1 MVKDEKF
8 DAGMYKGQID
18 YLIASLIDFFRD
30 PKHESKHFHAAKI
43 AGRHVQLHLGVPH
56 NLDRRF
62 LYFASMLK
70 NNLTPQSL
78 RHFAQECFAAIT
90 SSLSTKTE
98 GVPDEFSSAAIKK
111 KTSQNLAL
119 AIASGLSESSAVNKT
134 ALYLVKQKR
143 KADQTARIKNLAR
156 NHPLKEVFSACNI
169 AEKPLPKED
178 IKHKFL
184 HLEAKSD
191 RGSVLLGLLAKAQ
204 AFSAPRL
211 HALLGDDLFF
221 LCRPVGFFDAQE
233 TTLLVEVPSNAH
245 LHALAYRKLEIQ
257 RLLKK
262 DLAFQKIRSIRFKVM
277 NTLF

>member
-1 MVKDEKF
+1 MAKDEKI
-8 DAGMYKGQID
+8 DASMYKTQID
-18 YLIASLIDFFRD
+18 YLTASLIDFFRD
-30 PKHESKHFHAAKI
+30 PKNESKHVQAAKI
-43 AGRHVQLHLGVPH
+43 AGRHVHLHLGSPH

-62 LYFASMLK
+62 LYLAGPLK

-78 RHFAQECFAAIT
+78 RHFAQECFLAIT
-90 SSLSTKTE
+90 SSLSKMPE
-98 GVPDEFSSAAIKK
+98 SIPDDSSFASLKK
-111 KTSQNLAL
+111 RTSQNLSL

-143 KADQTARIKNLAR
+143 KADYTQRIKNLAQK
-156 NHPLKEVFSACNI
+156 HPLRDVFSACNI
-169 AEKPLPKED
+169 AEKSLPKED
-178 IKHKFL
+178 IKQKFL
-184 HLEAKSD
+184 HLEAKND
-191 RGSVLLGLLAKAQ
+191 HKSVLLGLLTKAQ

-211 HALLGDDLFF
+211 HSLLGDDLFF

-233 TTLLVEVPSNAH
+233 TTLLIEVPSNAH

-277 NTLF
+277 NTIF